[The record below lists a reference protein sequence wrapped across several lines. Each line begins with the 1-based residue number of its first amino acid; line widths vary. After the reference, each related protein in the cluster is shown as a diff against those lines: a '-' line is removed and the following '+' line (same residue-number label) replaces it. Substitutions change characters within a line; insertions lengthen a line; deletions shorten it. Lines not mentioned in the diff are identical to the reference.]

1 MKIFWINDYFKLFL
15 RLQNTCMKHKDFES
29 CPVCGNLNIQDEEA
43 FLDDLK
49 CTTKVYPKNELIIR
63 QGDLCDALYMLTIGS
78 VKTEMI
84 TENGNLL
91 GIEIIQAPRP
101 LAPAFL
107 FSDNNRF
114 PVNVTTLEE
123 VEIIKIPK
131 AEIIR
136 LMMTNPDF
144 MQNYLTHNAN
154 RTQFLTNRLQLL
166 SIKTIK
172 GKLAHFL
179 MEQAQGSTKPFILNR
194 NQSELAEFFG
204 VARPSLARSL
214 SEMVHDGIISIK
226 RREYQILNMDSMKEL
241 LV

>member
-1 MKIFWINDYFKLFL
+1 MKKVDL
-15 RLQNTCMKHKDFES
+15 S
-29 CPVCGNLNIQDEEA
+29 ACPVCSKINIEDEEA

-49 CTTKVYPKNELIIR
+49 CSIKAYSKNELIIR
-63 QGDLCDALYMLTIGS
+63 QGDVCDALYMLTLGS

-84 TENGNLL
+84 TENGNIL
-91 GIEIIQAPRP
+91 GIEIIKAPRP
-101 LAPAFL
+101 LAPAFV

-114 PVNVTTLEE
+114 PVDVTALEE
-123 VEIIKIPK
+123 VEIMKIPK
-131 AEIIR
+131 TEIMR
-136 LMMTNPDF
+136 LMVTNPDF
-144 MQNYLTHNAN
+144 MNSFMTHNAN

-179 MEQAQGSTKPFILNR
+179 MENSKGDGISFEINR
-194 NQSELAEFFG
+194 NQTELADFFG

-214 SEMVHDGIISIK
+214 SEMVQDGIISINK
-226 RREYQILNMDSMKEL
+226 KEYTILDSKGLREL

>member
-1 MKIFWINDYFKLFL
+1 MENVDL
-15 RLQNTCMKHKDFES
+15 S
-29 CPVCGNLNIQDEEA
+29 ACPICSSLNIEDNED
-43 FLDDLK
+43 FLQDLK
-49 CTTKVYPKNELIIR
+49 CSIKTYPKNELIIH
-63 QGDLCDALYMLTIGS
+63 QGDVCDALYMLTQGS

-84 TENGNLL
+84 TENGSLL
-91 GIEIIQAPRP
+91 GIEIIKAPRP

-107 FSDNNRF
+107 FSDNNHF
-114 PVNVTTLEE
+114 PVDVTTLED
-123 VEIIKIPK
+123 VEIMRIPK
-131 AEIIR
+131 DEIMR

-144 MQNYLTHNAN
+144 MKQFLKHNSN

-179 MEQAQGSTKPFILNR
+179 LEQITADEKSFTMNR
-194 NQSELAEFFG
+194 NQTELADFFG

-214 SEMVHDGIISIK
+214 SEMVQQGIISINKKEYTILDMK
-226 RREYQILNMDSMKEL
+226 RLREQ

>member
-1 MKIFWINDYFKLFL
+1 MTKNNNPEWTGFENLRDENELFP
-15 RLQNTCMKHKDFES
+15 S
-29 CPVCGNLNIQDEEA
+29 
-43 FLDDLK
+43 DLK
-49 CTTKVYPKNELIIR
+49 YSIKNYLKNEVVFR
-63 QGDLCDALYMLTIGS
+63 QGDLCDALYILIVGS

-84 TENGNLL
+84 TENGNIL
-91 GIEIIQAPRP
+91 GIEMISAPRP

-114 PVNVTTLEE
+114 PVDVTTLEAI
-123 VEIIKIPK
+123 EILRIPK
-131 AEIIR
+131 DEVMR
-136 LMMTNPDF
+136 LMTTQPDF
-144 MQNYLTHNAN
+144 MKQFLTHNAN

-179 MEQAQGSTKPFILNR
+179 LENFIEEGKPFEIRR
-194 NQSELAEFFG
+194 NQTEMADFFG

-214 SEMVHDGIISIK
+214 SEMVQEGLISITK
-226 RREYQILNMDSMKEL
+226 KEYVILNSKGLREL

>member
-1 MKIFWINDYFKLFL
+1 MTKNNNPEWTGFENLREDNELFP
-15 RLQNTCMKHKDFES
+15 S
-29 CPVCGNLNIQDEEA
+29 
-43 FLDDLK
+43 DLK
-49 CTTKVYPKNELIIR
+49 YTIKNYPKNEVVFR
-63 QGDLCDALYMLTIGS
+63 QGDVCDALYILIEGS

-84 TENGNLL
+84 TESGNLL
-91 GIEIIQAPRP
+91 GIEMINAPRP

-114 PVNVTTLEE
+114 PVDVTSLEA
-123 VEIIKIPK
+123 VEILRIPK
-131 AEIIR
+131 DEVMR
-136 LMMTNPDF
+136 LMTTQPDF
-144 MQNYLTHNAN
+144 MKQFLTHNAN

-179 MEQAQGSTKPFILNR
+179 LENSTGEGKPFVINR
-194 NQSELAEFFG
+194 NQTELADFFG

-214 SEMVHDGIISIK
+214 SEMVQEGLITINK
-226 RREYQILNMDSMKEL
+226 KEYIVLNSKGLREL